1 MAGYMPCDG
10 EHSRCRARRHP
21 GSTRGRD
28 ERCVGGLVRRVGH
41 GAAEEE
47 RKGRKNGAVHCVGYA
62 AQTVRARF
70 YRLATAFTYR
80 LCGRYQSGV
89 PDELPPTL
97 VLQVKPY
104 ITTSDISVLS
114 QALSLL
120 AALLDLAP
128 STTFPAVERE
138 LLSDIYPIAH
148 SPLVSGAAL
157 DALLSFFSALVQADL
172 QIATHVVP
180 NLVIAVE
187 KGQRTDANMMNV
199 AKCVGEVVRS
209 QQGVAAGT
217 IAEYSRYIKVGCG
230 CFVDVACLMADG
242 LSTRNRNRRRRMCRP
257 WC

>member
-1 MAGYMPCDG
+1 MPCDG
-10 EHSRCRARRHP
+10 EHSRCCARRHQ

-47 RKGRKNGAVHCVGYA
+47 RKGRKNGAFHCAGYA
-62 AQTVRARF
+62 AQTVRARLLF
-70 YRLATAFTYR
+70 YRLATAFTYI

-89 PDELPPTL
+89 PADLPPTL

-104 ITTSDISVLS
+104 IATSDISVLS

-157 DALLSFFSALVQADL
+157 DALLPFFSALVQADL

-217 IAEYSRYIKVGCG
+217 IAEYSRCIKVCHG
-230 CFVDVACLMADG
+230 CFGRGMSMADG
-242 LSTRNRNRRRRMCRP
+242 LSAHNRNRRRRMCRP

>member
-1 MAGYMPCDG
+1 MLAF
-10 EHSRCRARRHP
+10 
-21 GSTRGRD
+21 
-28 ERCVGGLVRRVGH
+28 
-41 GAAEEE
+41 
-47 RKGRKNGAVHCVGYA
+47 YA
-62 AQTVRARF
+62 
-70 YRLATAFTYR
+70 LATAFTYI
-80 LCGRYQSGV
+80 LHGRYQSGV
-89 PDELPPTL
+89 PADLPPTL

-217 IAEYSRYIKVGCG
+217 IAEYSRYIKVCCG
-230 CFVDVACLMADG
+230 CFVDVVCLMADR
-242 LSTRNRNRRRRMCRP
+242 LSTRNRNRRRRTCRL